1 VSLNAVN
8 AKAHR
13 DPDEMEDRAATYI
26 RHSNFIKGNADF
38 RGFIDL
44 ISHFTEVYSHRP
56 GAKSVVRQVVYE
68 WFEQVLIEAVLGA
81 RSLEGSQLWTM
92 DELDRAIS
100 DEALTT
106 AVAPRWHL
114 YNSIKRTIGA
124 QLGSADRA
132 A

>member
-1 VSLNAVN
+1 MPGDGSL
-8 AKAHR
+8 H
-13 DPDEMEDRAATYI
+13 
-26 RHSNFIKGNADF
+26 NFAQ
-38 RGFIDL
+38 
-44 ISHFTEVYSHRP
+44 SYSHRP
-56 GAKSVVRQVVYE
+56 GAEHVVRHVVYE

-92 DELDRAIS
+92 DDLERAIS

-124 QLGSADRA
+124 QLGSAEHA